1 MIRFES
7 RFDAYAYRMSFPVK
21 DGVTVE
27 EGQWVELDENSELVL
42 ATADS
47 AKAFM
52 AMGSNRE
59 GRDQIKG
66 RAVKQIAV
74 LHGCYSVTT
83 DQVTGSLAPMDALK
97 VGAGGK
103 LVKATLPVD
112 AAKVVATVL
121 NQTTVGTKVFTK
133 VVVG

>member
-59 GRDQIKG
+59 SCKTNSSITWMLCCNYRPSYWFFSSN
-66 RAVKQIAV
+66 
-74 LHGCYSVTT
+74 GC
-83 DQVTGSLAPMDALK
+83 P
-97 VGAGGK
+97 
-103 LVKATLPVD
+103 
-112 AAKVVATVL
+112 
-121 NQTTVGTKVFTK
+121 
-133 VVVG
+133 